1 MSVRILLIR
10 FRGYPQPFH
19 TAKSCNTLQH
29 LGTPCNTT
37 APLTTLHSH
46 PATQQTTM
54 LNTCGK
60 YIWNIYICMHIYK
73 LIYVLDIHIYIYIH
87 ISIYIYTHIYIYV
100 HTYIYIYIYMCVH
113 MHIHAYMCL
122 QSLNSGEYPQ
132 TTSRAVL
139 SKFIDL
145 WQQFR
150 CLVQSHLAI
159 EHTSNHAPTHPHNM
173 YMYLILGTA
182 IFILFLI
189 PILLPLLVSSQCSSP
204 TTSSAQ
210 DRKSCVN
217 MYMGVCVWMRMCT
230 CDSHPP
236 RS

>member
-1 MSVRILLIR
+1 
-10 FRGYPQPFH
+10 
-19 TAKSCNTLQH
+19 
-29 LGTPCNTT
+29 
-37 APLTTLHSH
+37 
-46 PATQQTTM
+46 
-54 LNTCGK
+54 
-60 YIWNIYICMHIYK
+60 
-73 LIYVLDIHIYIYIH
+73 
-87 ISIYIYTHIYIYV
+87 
-100 HTYIYIYIYMCVH
+100 MCVH

-217 MYMGVCVWMRMCT
+217 MCMGVCVWMRMCT

-236 RS
+236 RSQLCLGRCLQPTANTHGLQEGGRCWGDGRVRTESADC